1 MLPFMQWH
9 TITYNVVNFLHTQRE
24 GELDRMLTDVCY
36 SLGIEQATQWENVAS
51 CQPPF

>member
-9 TITYNVVNFLHTQRE
+9 TISYNMVNFLHTQRE

-36 SLGIEQATQWENVAS
+36 SLCIEQAAQWENAAS
-51 CQPPF
+51 CQPSF